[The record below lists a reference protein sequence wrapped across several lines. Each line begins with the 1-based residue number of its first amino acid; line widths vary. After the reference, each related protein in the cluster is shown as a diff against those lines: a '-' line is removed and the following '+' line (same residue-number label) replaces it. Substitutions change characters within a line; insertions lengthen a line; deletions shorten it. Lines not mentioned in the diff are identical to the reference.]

1 MPKNQLFKKIP
12 TKEILNKVLLCFDI
26 IDLHNGKIAFC
37 RQDIIRLNSVEKL
50 NNTSIYIKEISNFP
64 FPKPLSS
71 FIETLDKFLK

>member
-1 MPKNQLFKKIP
+1 MQNYLKSNQIQDLEINGLKLLDSVSHKLSHQNLKINFW
-12 TKEILNKVLLCFDI
+12 IN
-26 IDLHNGKIAFC
+26 
-37 RQDIIRLNSVEKL
+37 RVEKL